1 MSKYTTE
8 VRFIC
13 EHYSGLD
20 ESKGYDNV
28 EEIIESAREKVFDFD
43 YPIFDKEYKPTL
55 EKKILRRYYTR
66 EIGLET
72 VGLWKHFLCT
82 RLNEIMPYY
91 NKLYESELL
100 KFNPFDDVD
109 YTREGEKS
117 NVQDR
122 EDQSNG
128 NNKMTGT
135 VRDDGSSTSTDG
147 GSDSSKG
154 SNEPKRDTWTL
165 YSDTPQGGVAGINA
179 AEASVGSNAYLTNA
193 THVIESGKG
202 SVENRTTN
210 YGRTNESES
219 DNTRT
224 YNTDNKLNSSSTG
237 QTRDNGDY
245 FERVK
250 GKMNSRSY
258 ASLLME
264 LRESFLNIDLR
275 IVNELGDLFM
285 NIY

>member
-13 EHYSGLD
+13 EQFAGLEESEGYS
-20 ESKGYDNV
+20 SV
-28 EEIIESAREKVFDFD
+28 EDIIEKARPKIFDFN
-43 YPIFDKEYKPTL
+43 YPIFDENYKPTL
-55 EKKILRRYYTR
+55 ERKILRRYYTR
-66 EIGLET
+66 EIGLES
-72 VGLWKHFLCT
+72 VGLWKHFLNT
-82 RLNEIMPYY
+82 RMNEIMPYY

-100 KFNPFDDVD
+100 QFNPFDDTD

-117 NVQDR
+117 NVQNR
-122 EDQSNG
+122 EENTNG

-135 VRDDGSSTSTDG
+135 VVDDGSTNTVDG
-147 GSDSSKG
+147 GSDRTTG

-193 THVIESGKG
+193 THVIESGEG
-202 SVENRTTN
+202 SEENRVVN
-210 YGRTNESES
+210 YGRTSDTDS

-224 YNTDNKLNSSSTG
+224 YNTDNKINSNTIG
-237 QTRDNGDY
+237 ETTDNGDY

-250 GKMNSRSY
+250 GKMGNRSY

-264 LRESFLNIDLR
+264 LRESFLNLDLR
-275 IVNELGDLFM
+275 IINELGDLFL

>member
-13 EHYSGLD
+13 EQYAGLE
-20 ESKGYDNV
+20 ESRGYDNV
-28 EEIIESAREKVFDFD
+28 GEIIETARSKVFDFN
-43 YPIFDKEYKPTL
+43 YPIFDENYRSTL
-55 EKKILRRYYTR
+55 ETKILRHYYTR
-66 EIGLET
+66 EIGVET
-72 VGLWKHFLCT
+72 VGLWKHFLNT
-82 RLNEIMPYY
+82 RMNEIMPYY

-100 KFNPFDDVD
+100 QFNPFDDTD
-109 YTREGEKS
+109 YTREGEKN

-122 EDQSNG
+122 EEETNG
-128 NNKMTGT
+128 SNKMTGT
-135 VRDDGSSTSTDG
+135 VVDDGDTSSQDS
-147 GSDSSKG
+147 GSDRVNA

-193 THVIESGKG
+193 THVLESGEG
-202 SVENRTTN
+202 SEEESTTT
-210 YGRTNESES
+210 YGRKNVGKN

-224 YNTDNKLNSSSTG
+224 YDTDNQIDSNTVG
-237 QTRDNGDY
+237 QTKDKGDY

-250 GKMNSRSY
+250 GKMGNRSY

-264 LRESFLNIDLR
+264 LRESFLNIDLK
-275 IVNELGDLFM
+275 IINELSDLFM